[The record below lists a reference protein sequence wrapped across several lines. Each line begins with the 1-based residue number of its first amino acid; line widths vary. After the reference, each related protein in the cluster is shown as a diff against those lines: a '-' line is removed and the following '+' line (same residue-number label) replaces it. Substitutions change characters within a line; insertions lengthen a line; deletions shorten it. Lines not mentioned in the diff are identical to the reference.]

1 MATYRHTHTKQ
12 ARRAKAHNGPCTLIN
27 INTDALGGGS
37 AGGISNFP
45 VITETRGNY
54 VRVVWTADCREGTVG
69 GTLVRHVV
77 QPQISGSTLCKA
89 RNRDIFVCKSTVRMR
104 RARRSAGQTGHRG
117 IVREGGLV
125 WFRGVSC
132 GSGGAATGLGWSAA
146 NPARPLSRGGT
157 GGGDP
162 PGVIVSGTT
171 VLTWGTDRA

>member
-12 ARRAKAHNGPCTLIN
+12 ARRAKAHGPSTLIN
-27 INTDALGGGS
+27 FNTDALGGGS

-54 VRVVWTADCREGTVG
+54 VCVVWTAVFRKETVG

-117 IVREGGLV
+117 RQRRGSRVIRGEPRQGLDGQRPTQRDLC
-125 WFRGVSC
+125 RGVALEV
-132 GSGGAATGLGWSAA
+132 GIHLA
-146 NPARPLSRGGT
+146 
-157 GGGDP
+157 
-162 PGVIVSGTT
+162 
-171 VLTWGTDRA
+171 

>member
-12 ARRAKAHNGPCTLIN
+12 ARRAKAHGPSTLIN
-27 INTDALGGGS
+27 FNTDALGGGS

-45 VITETRGNY
+45 VITETRGTY
-54 VRVVWTADCREGTVG
+54 VRVVWTADCREGAVG

-77 QPQISGSTLCKA
+77 QPMISGSTLCKA

-125 WFRGVSC
+125 WF
-132 GSGGAATGLGWSAA
+132 
-146 NPARPLSRGGT
+146 
-157 GGGDP
+157 GGGRDRAWM
-162 PGVIVSGTT
+162 VSGQPSATF
-171 VLTWGTDRA
+171 VAGWHWRWGSTGRDRERHHRAHVGN